1 MKYGK
6 ISISVD
12 KKKEKEKG
20 KEKGK
25 EKVKNKEEK
34 FFYVTDILTKVNK
47 NEPNIRNKVSVT
59 MEIKNSKLFVQC
71 SYQKNYFT
79 KTFSNSFTLDEL
91 KNQCNYFKQ
100 FTDETQLL
108 REIALIKNQ
117 NPQLKDFISSNEE
130 SSHTIRLNITLPAI
144 NYSTI
149 GFNLKEEPKSQN
161 HLLSECKFIIK
172 NYEKKFKIDNFN
184 SIILLDKD
192 AEKEAI
198 KFWIS
203 PNKMLNAELLFSFND
218 KLPNTENDMTVNRF
232 HRECN
237 NKSSILMICKSN
249 KEIFGGYT
257 PLSFDSS
264 DDYKN
269 DNESFLFSINRLE
282 KYPKDSYNRSKSIW
296 CYREYG
302 PSFHYDLYFSKNRI
316 NAVKFERTNYLTPNN
331 WVNRSNCYTNELG
344 VHLDSLE
351 IYKIRKSDYR
361 IEEFVYNEDFNSQFI
376 ENSYDDNIIKDNDD
390 CIDFEINNKKSN
402 FNLINSDEIFLDT
415 KKINNKDN
423 NNINEKEILINNKT
437 PLNNNKKPQATK
449 MKTDKI
455 KKDLKEEKNN
465 EKNKDNSD
473 NSSKKKSE
481 KNENDNTNKE
491 DKENNNILV
500 NNIIEDKKI
509 CENINIIEDNNVK
522 NLEKNVEASD
532 SSEEDQRE
540 RI

>member
-59 MEIKNSKLFVQC
+59 MEIKNSKLFIQC

>member
-1 MKYGK
+1 MKYEK
-6 ISISVD
+6 ISVD

-34 FFYVTDILTKVNK
+34 FFYVTNILTKVNK

-59 MEIKNSKLFVQC
+59 MEIKNSKLFIQC

-100 FTDETQLL
+100 FMDETQLL
-108 REIALIKNQ
+108 KEIALIKNQ

-130 SSHTIRLNITLPAI
+130 SSHTIRLNITLPVI

-161 HLLSECKFIIK
+161 HILSEYKFIIK

-218 KLPNTENDMTVNRF
+218 KLPDTENNMTVNSF
-232 HRECN
+232 HRECD

-302 PSFHYDLYFSKNRI
+302 PSFHYDLYFRTNKI
-316 NAVKFERTNYLTPNN
+316 NAVKFERTNYLTPDH

-351 IYKIRKSDYR
+351 IYKIRKSGYR

-376 ENSYDDNIIKDNDD
+376 ENNYDDNIIKDNDD

-402 FNLINSDEIFLDT
+402 KNLIYSDEIFSNK
-415 KKINNKDN
+415 KKINNKNN

-437 PLNNNKKPQATK
+437 PLNNNKKPQDTK

-522 NLEKNVEASD
+522 NLEENVEESD
-532 SSEEDQRE
+532 SDEE

>member
-1 MKYGK
+1 MKYEK
-6 ISISVD
+6 ISVD
-12 KKKEKEKG
+12 KEKKVE
-20 KEKGK
+20 
-25 EKVKNKEEK
+25 NKEEK

-108 REIALIKNQ
+108 KEIALIKNQ

-203 PNKMLNAELLFSFND
+203 PTKMLNAELLFSFND
-218 KLPNTENDMTVNRF
+218 KLPDTENNMKVNSF
-232 HRECN
+232 HRECD

-296 CYREYG
+296 CYKEYG
-302 PSFHYDLYFSKNRI
+302 PSFHYDLYFRTNKI
-316 NAVKFERTNYLTPNN
+316 NAVKFDRTNYLTPDN
-331 WVNRSNCYTNELG
+331 WVNRRNCYTNELG

-376 ENSYDDNIIKDNDD
+376 ENNYDDNIIKDNDD

-402 FNLINSDEIFLDT
+402 FNLINSDEIFSDT

-455 KKDLKEEKNN
+455 KKDLKEEKND
-465 EKNKDNSD
+465 EKDKGKTD

-491 DKENNNILV
+491 DKENNNILD
-500 NNIIEDKKI
+500 NNKISEKKI

-522 NLEKNVEASD
+522 NLEENVEESD
-532 SSEEDQRE
+532 SDKDHQRD
-540 RI
+540 

>member
-6 ISISVD
+6 ISVD

-108 REIALIKNQ
+108 KEIALIKNQ

-130 SSHTIRLNITLPAI
+130 SSHTIRLNITLPVI

-161 HLLSECKFIIK
+161 HILSEYKFIIK

-218 KLPNTENDMTVNRF
+218 KFPNTENGMTVNRF
-232 HRECN
+232 HRECD

-296 CYREYG
+296 CYKEYG
-302 PSFHYDLYFSKNRI
+302 PSFHYDLYFRTNKI
-316 NAVKFERTNYLTPNN
+316 NAVKFDRTNYLTPDN
-331 WVNRSNCYTNELG
+331 WVNRRNCYTNELG

-376 ENSYDDNIIKDNDD
+376 ENNYDDNIIKDNDD
-390 CIDFEINNKKSN
+390 FIDFEINNKKSN
-402 FNLINSDEIFLDT
+402 FNLINSDEIFSDT

-465 EKNKDNSD
+465 EKDKDNSD

-509 CENINIIEDNNVK
+509 CENKNIIEDNNVK
-522 NLEKNVEASD
+522 NLEENVEESD
-532 SSEEDQRE
+532 SDKDHQRD
-540 RI
+540 